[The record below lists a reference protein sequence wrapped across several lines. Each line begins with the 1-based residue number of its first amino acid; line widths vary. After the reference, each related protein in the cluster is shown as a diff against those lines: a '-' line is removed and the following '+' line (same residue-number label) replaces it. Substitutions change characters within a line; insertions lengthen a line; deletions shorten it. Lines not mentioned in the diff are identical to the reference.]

1 MLCEIS
7 KSTPSVT
14 KLAVEHS
21 EGFYSYP
28 GFFPNLR
35 EINMYRT
42 AGLPACFDPNLK
54 LKLELKLL
62 NFDYWK
68 DMYLWC
74 HHRDGTVDKILE
86 DKLPVKSGSGERET
100 GEDVSGGGLAVGI
113 WIQAV
118 HETPTLS
125 SAFVKIKKRR
135 HEFHF
140 CISLEA

>member
-68 DMYLWC
+68 DMDLWW

-86 DKLPVKSGSGERET
+86 DKLPVKSGSGERES
-100 GEDVSGGGLAVGI
+100 GEDEMEARFRAEVRFKKMFLEVDWQWESGFKQFMRPRPYRPL
-113 WIQAV
+113 
-118 HETPTLS
+118 L
-125 SAFVKIKKRR
+125 
-135 HEFHF
+135 
-140 CISLEA
+140 